1 MMLQQVGRLLQ
12 IRPLLA
18 SIAVAL
24 FPDPPQVG
32 LQRLFK
38 TKLKAARPT
47 CKVRIRAG
55 LLPEFYQL

>member
-1 MMLQQVGRLLQ
+1 MMAEQVGRLLQ

-24 FPDPPQVG
+24 FPDPRQVG

-38 TKLKAARPT
+38 LSSRQPPLAKYTNT
-47 CKVRIRAG
+47 GGSVTRI
-55 LLPEFYQL
+55 YQL